1 MSVLEPEWRLGTEP
15 STIVT
20 NASLPPPV
28 LLHKKSLEACG
39 AWAERVGY
47 FVNKGE
53 EVREYDL

>member
-1 MSVLEPEWRLGTEP
+1 MAVEYGAEYNSDEREP
-15 STIVT
+15 S
-20 NASLPPPV
+20 PPV

-47 FVNKGE
+47 FAMKGE